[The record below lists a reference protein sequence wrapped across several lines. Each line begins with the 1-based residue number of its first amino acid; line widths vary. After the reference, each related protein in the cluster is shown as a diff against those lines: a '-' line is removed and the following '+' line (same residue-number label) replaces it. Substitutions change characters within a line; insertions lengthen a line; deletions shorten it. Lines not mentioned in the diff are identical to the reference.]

1 MICATKKPEA
11 AVAENVARVHI
22 TEEELAHD
30 THAVLAKVRDGV
42 EVVVE
47 ENRHPIAVI
56 TTPPQR
62 PGRRISECIA
72 RAREYE
78 ARLGY
83 VPVPDPGFATDLAA
97 AVDAQREPF
106 VPPSWD

>member
-1 MICATKKPEA
+1 MICVTKESEA
-11 AVAENVARVHI
+11 AVADNVARVHI

-56 TTPPQR
+56 TTPQR

-83 VPVPDPGFATDLAA
+83 VPVPDPGFATDLEGVIAA
-97 AVDAQREPF
+97 RREPF